1 MLFQR
6 VNRDDPEKIFIV
18 AYNSTAT
25 TMTNGQPAM
34 WDYVTD
40 KNGVGVIKP
49 RAIGADNRGN
59 AFAGIAAESIA
70 ASDYGLFQVYGYH
83 SAVVVTPATGDAIT
97 TGTPLYL
104 PVTSGLYLETN
115 TVPATDST
123 HIDKAAYVPCA
134 FAFAAYTKAGTT
146 STIACFIKG
155 L

>member
-1 MLFQR
+1 MLLQR
-6 VNRDDPEKIFIV
+6 LNRENPEKIFIV
-18 AYNSTAT
+18 AKNSTSS
-25 TMTNGQPAM
+25 TMTNGQPAV
-34 WDYVTD
+34 WDYITD
-40 KNGVGVIKP
+40 KDGVGVEKP

-83 SAVVVTPATGDAIT
+83 SAVICTPATGDSIT

-134 FAFAAYTKAGTT
+134 FALAAYTKAGTT
-146 STIACFIKG
+146 SAIACFIKG